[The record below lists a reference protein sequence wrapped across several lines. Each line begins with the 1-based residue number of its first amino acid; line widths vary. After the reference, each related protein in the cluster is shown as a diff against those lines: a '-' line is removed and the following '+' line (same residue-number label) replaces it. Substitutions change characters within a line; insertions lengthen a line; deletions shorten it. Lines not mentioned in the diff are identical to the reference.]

1 MADADYLNFTV
12 SLVYFA
18 ATSEEQ
24 KHIGQATEGR
34 QGDIVQAVEGRQAD
48 IGQAVE
54 GRQGDIGQAMA
65 AEGGNE
71 HGRLEHLGRRGVF
84 CTIR

>member
-1 MADADYLNFTV
+1 LFCLLKQIIGRLATNADWQMADADYLNFTV

-34 QGDIVQAVEGRQAD
+34 Q
-48 IGQAVE
+48 
-54 GRQGDIGQAMA
+54 
-65 AEGGNE
+65 
-71 HGRLEHLGRRGVF
+71 
-84 CTIR
+84 